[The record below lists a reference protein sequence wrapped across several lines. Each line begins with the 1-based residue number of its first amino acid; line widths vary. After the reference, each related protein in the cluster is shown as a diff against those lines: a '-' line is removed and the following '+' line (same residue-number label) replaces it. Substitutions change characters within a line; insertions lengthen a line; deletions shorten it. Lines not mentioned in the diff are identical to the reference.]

1 MKKEKNCERLWLF
14 VIAPAILA
22 VSSIA
27 IIGAEPGAR
36 AHTDQPLALAQ
47 RACVVYQTYPC
58 NS

>member
-14 VIAPAILA
+14 VIAAAILA

-27 IIGAEPGAR
+27 IIGAEPGGES
-36 AHTDQPLALAQ
+36 AHRPTISISTASLRCIPNLS
-47 RACVVYQTYPC
+47 C